1 MDNLQYWLENVAD
14 IPQKDENGNWCDLE
28 TGFQYDPKINYEAC
42 EKGTQRKTLS
52 EKAMSGRE
60 TAKAFGGKALKGS
73 FKQKEWAEKI
83 RAGKLSSMTDE
94 QAKLA
99 CDPNGLLT
107 HSKFWIENR
116 FKTGTE
122 IAEFVTEQKAMLKER
137 RSYPEMGYEEEKKAL
152 ADKYNALTEKWLNPK
167 KDEAPTASAQRTSTQ
182 IVLTAEDMEH
192 MPF

>member
-1 MDNLQYWLENVAD
+1 MDNFTYWLENVAD
-14 IPQKDENGNWCDLE
+14 IPEEDENGNWRDLE

-116 FKTGTE
+116 FKSGTE
-122 IAEFVTEQKAMLKER
+122 IAEFVTEQKGMLKQYR
-137 RSYPEMGYEEEKKAL
+137 AYPQTGHEEEKKIL
-152 ADKYNALTEKWLNPK
+152 AAKYNALTEKWLDQK
-167 KDEAPTASAQRTSTQ
+167 EEKTSTTKDETPLEQWGG
-182 IVLTAEDMEH
+182 
-192 MPF
+192 F